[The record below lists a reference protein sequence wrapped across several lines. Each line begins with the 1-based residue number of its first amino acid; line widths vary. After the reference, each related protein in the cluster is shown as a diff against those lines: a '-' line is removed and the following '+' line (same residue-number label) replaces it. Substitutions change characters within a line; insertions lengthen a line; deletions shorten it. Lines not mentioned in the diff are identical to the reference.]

1 MAKSK
6 IAHKTKYSAQK
17 YSTEPQQDR
26 IVRIDKA
33 AHPTWKFEQ
42 IEIDG
47 DFSLNKCSDLTI
59 RKIILALKGL
69 EGMTWHDIAF
79 ATHDS
84 KNKSK
89 HHSINLE
96 KLTKDGKRAY
106 SKKFNDET
114 RPEEL
119 FSIALNNL
127 MRLLGYREGSSFYV
141 IWIDPNHDFVATK
154 YSN

>member
-17 YSTEPQQDR
+17 FSTEPQQDR

-69 EGMTWHDIAF
+69 EGMTWDDIEF

-96 KLTKDGKRAY
+96 KLTKGQLPTI
-106 SKKFNDET
+106 E
-114 RPEEL
+114 
-119 FSIALNNL
+119 IAG
-127 MRLLGYREGSSFYV
+127 LL
-141 IWIDPNHDFVATK
+141 
-154 YSN
+154 